1 MEKSGMAVI
10 TDQYH
15 PDLCGLMAHPPVGL
29 ELVVLDQSSQQLC
42 SELAPVVTHHLV
54 TVTMG
59 LVRGAAGHYSTQH
72 CTYSLACMTLP

>member
-1 MEKSGMAVI
+1 
-10 TDQYH
+10 
-15 PDLCGLMAHPPVGL
+15 MAHPPVGL

-59 LVRGAAGHYSTQH
+59 LVRGDCRSLQYSTL
-72 CTYSLACMTLP
+72 SGEG